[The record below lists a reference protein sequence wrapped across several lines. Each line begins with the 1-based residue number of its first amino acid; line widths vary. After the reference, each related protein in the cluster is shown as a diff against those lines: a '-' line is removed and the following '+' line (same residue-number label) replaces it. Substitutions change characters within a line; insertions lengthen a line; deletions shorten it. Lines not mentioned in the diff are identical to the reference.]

1 MGPLQIPG
9 VAAGNEN
16 GVRRSFAAESSAV
29 SSLYDAKHLPTPYL
43 TTLSGNSGVQGAK
56 PPARDIFLNAPTTP
70 LFVKTHDFL
79 LWLIR
84 HSQRFPKNLRH
95 SYTLKLKIVALE
107 FQEAILM
114 GNSVRGVARS
124 QWLAQADGKLVCLRA
139 LLRLAYDLQLLAGTQ
154 VQHTAGLVDE
164 LGRLLGA
171 WRKGEDRLIIR
182 RRVKSQQRKPKASS
196 SLKRAVARSRV
207 AASFCQDRHHVL
219 NEMRFPLAFN
229 GAGIR
234 PERRT
239 NAERY
244 RPTGCGLPAC
254 HYSTR
259 RVLSSKSAY
268 VYCKLD

>member
-1 MGPLQIPG
+1 M
-9 VAAGNEN
+9 
-16 GVRRSFAAESSAV
+16 AESSAV
-29 SSLYDAKHLPTPYL
+29 SSLCGAKHLPTPYL

-56 PPARDIFLNAPTTP
+56 PPACDIFLNAPTTP
-70 LFVKTHDFL
+70 MFVKTHDFL

-84 HSQRFPKNLRH
+84 HTQRFPKNLRH

-114 GNSVRGVARS
+114 GKSVRGPERS
-124 QWLAQADGKLVCLRA
+124 RWLEQADGKLVCLRA

-154 VQHTAGLVDE
+154 VQHAAALVDE
-164 LGRLLGA
+164 FGRLLGA

-182 RRVKSQQRKPKASS
+182 RRVKSQQRQPKASS
-196 SLKRAVARSRV
+196 SLKRTVARSRV
-207 AASFCQDRHHVL
+207 AASFRQDRHHVL
-219 NEMRFPLAFN
+219 DKTRLTL
-229 GAGIR
+229 GCRQVR
-234 PERRT
+234 PT

-259 RVLSSKSAY
+259 RVLSSKSAC